1 MSYDSEIVDSINKE
15 YDDYQSELVIRNKK
29 LKLLVS
35 FKEDDELDKLISLL
49 DEAKDIVIGGEVKY

>member
-1 MSYDSEIVDSINKE
+1 MSDIVNRINDEFDEYQDELSIRE
-15 YDDYQSELVIRNKK
+15 RK

-35 FKEDDELDKLISLL
+35 FKEKDELDKLISLL

>member
-1 MSYDSEIVDSINKE
+1 MSDVVDRINDEFDEYQDELSIRE
-15 YDDYQSELVIRNKK
+15 KK

-35 FKEDDELDKLISLL
+35 FKEEDELDKLISLL

>member
-15 YDDYQSELVIRNKK
+15 YDDYQSELVVRNKK

-35 FKEDDELDKLISLL
+35 FKEEDELDKLISLL

>member
-15 YDDYQSELVIRNKK
+15 YDDYQDELVIRNRK

-35 FKEDDELDKLISLL
+35 FKEEDELDKLISLL
-49 DEAKDIVIGGEVKY
+49 GDMKDIVIGGEVKY

>member
-15 YDDYQSELVIRNKK
+15 YDDYQDELVIRNKK

-49 DEAKDIVIGGEVKY
+49 EQTKDIVIGGEVKY

>member
-1 MSYDSEIVDSINKE
+1 MSDIVDRINDEFDEYQDELSIRE
-15 YDDYQSELVIRNKK
+15 RK

-35 FKEDDELDKLISLL
+35 FKEEDELDKLISLL